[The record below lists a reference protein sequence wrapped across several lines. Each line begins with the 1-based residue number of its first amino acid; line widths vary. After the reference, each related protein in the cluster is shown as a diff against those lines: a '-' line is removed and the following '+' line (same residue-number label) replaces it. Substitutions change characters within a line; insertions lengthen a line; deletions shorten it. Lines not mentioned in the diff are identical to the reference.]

1 MKRLVLAVLTTM
13 LLLLAACGTNNSD
26 SAAKDIAN
34 ELKNKPTD
42 GQDITVEGS
51 EVEEIT
57 PAEKTLEPVQ
67 ETKPSPLTG
76 MSAIDVVDP
85 AEIPVTDVEED
96 VVVPAQTRT
105 KMYQFLD
112 TYAKRVN
119 GYEFFI
125 GSDKYSYK
133 NDRFRVILSN
143 AQQVSNVKFGEL
155 SKSVYYYDTI
165 YVDRVSKTAF
175 AYCEGHQSTVNRQCA
190 ELELYD
196 LAYPLP
202 YLEQNIALPHDW
214 LFQYLEQEP
223 NSLEANKYYVK
234 GRASTTARFNTDP
247 IIELHIDP
255 LTGLPMRV
263 DALKGSVLIKRIDF
277 EKLSSNTVR
286 DVDVT
291 HRSKNEIPSSE
302 AFYK

>member
-1 MKRLVLAVLTTM
+1 MKKSVFIILAS
-13 LLLLAACGTNNSD
+13 LLLILAACGTNNSD
-26 SAAKDIAN
+26 SAAKEIAD
-34 ELKNKPTD
+34 ELKNQES
-42 GQDITVEGS
+42 QDITVES
-51 EVEEIT
+51 PEVEETVQETT
-57 PAEKTLEPVQ
+57 PEPVQ
-67 ETKPSPLTG
+67 ESTPSPLTG
-76 MSAIDVVDP
+76 MSSIDVVDP
-85 AEIPVTDVEED
+85 SEIPIATNVEED
-96 VVVPAQTRT
+96 IVAPAQTRT

-112 TYAKRVN
+112 TYAERVN

-125 GSDKYSYK
+125 GSNKYSYK
-133 NDRFRVILSN
+133 NDKFRVILAN
-143 AQQVSNVKFGEL
+143 APQISNVKFGEL

-175 AYCEGHQSTVNRQCA
+175 AYCEGHLSTVNRQCA

-214 LFQYLEQEP
+214 LFQYVEEEP
-223 NSLEANKYYVK
+223 DSLEANKYYVK

-247 IIELHIDP
+247 TIELHIDP

-263 DALKGSVLIKRIDF
+263 DTLKGSVLVKRVDF
-277 EKLSSNTVR
+277 EKLSSNSVR
-286 DVDVT
+286 DVDVS
-291 HRSKNEIPSSE
+291 HRTRSEIPSSE

>member
-1 MKRLVLAVLTTM
+1 MKRLVLAILTTM

-26 SAAKDIAN
+26 SAAKDIAE
-34 ELKNKPTD
+34 ELKNQPD
-42 GQDITVEGS
+42 SQDITVET
-51 EVEEIT
+51 EET
-57 PAEKTLEPVQ
+57 PAETIPEPVQ
-67 ETKPSPLTG
+67 EKPNLLTG
-76 MSAIDVVDP
+76 MSTVDVKDP
-85 AEIPVTDVEED
+85 SEIPVATGVEED

-133 NDRFRVILSN
+133 NDRFRVILAN
-143 AQQVSNVKFGEL
+143 APQISNVKFGEL

-175 AYCEGHQSTVNRQCA
+175 AYCEGHISTVNRQCA

-214 LFQYLEQEP
+214 LFQYVEEEP
-223 NSLEANKYYVK
+223 DSLEANKYYVK
-234 GRASTTARFNTDP
+234 GRASTTARFNTEPKID
-247 IIELHIDP
+247 LSIDP
-255 LTGLPMRV
+255 TTGLPIRV
-263 DALKGSVLIKRIDF
+263 DTLKGSILVKRIDF
-277 EKLSSNTVR
+277 EKLSANSVR
-286 DVDVT
+286 DADVY
-291 HRSKNEIPSSE
+291 HRIKSEIPSSE

>member
-1 MKRLVLAVLTTM
+1 MKSLVLAVLTTM
-13 LLLLAACGTNNSD
+13 LLVLAACGTDNSD
-26 SAAKDIAN
+26 SAAKEIAE
-34 ELKNKPTD
+34 ELKNQEP
-42 GQDITVEGS
+42 QDITVES
-51 EVEEIT
+51 PEVEETVQEIT
-57 PAEKTLEPVQ
+57 PEPVQ
-67 ETKPSPLTG
+67 ENNPSPLTG
-76 MSAIDVVDP
+76 MSSIDVVDP
-85 AEIPVTDVEED
+85 SEIPIATNVEED
-96 VVVPAQTRT
+96 IVAPAQTRT

-112 TYAKRVN
+112 TYAERVN

-133 NDRFRVILSN
+133 NDKFRVILAN
-143 AQQVSNVKFGEL
+143 APQISNVKFGEL
-155 SKSVYYYDTI
+155 SKSVFYYDTI

-175 AYCEGHQSTVNRQCA
+175 AYCEGHLSTVNRQCA

-214 LFQYLEQEP
+214 LFQYVEEEP
-223 NSLEANKYYVK
+223 DSLESNKYYVK

-247 IIELHIDP
+247 RIELHIDP

-263 DALKGSVLIKRIDF
+263 DTLKGSVLVKRVDF

-286 DVDVT
+286 DVDVS
-291 HRSKNEIPSSE
+291 HRTKSEIPSSE

>member
-1 MKRLVLAVLTTM
+1 MKRPVLAVLTIV
-13 LLLLAACGTNNSD
+13 LLILAACGTNNSD

-34 ELKNKPTD
+34 ELKNQPEEV
-42 GQDITVEGS
+42 QEVAVES
-51 EVEEIT
+51 PDVQE
-57 PAEKTLEPVQ
+57 AVQ
-67 ETKPSPLTG
+67 ETPTEPESTSNLLTG
-76 MSAIDVVDP
+76 MSAVDVTDP
-85 AEIPVTDVEED
+85 SEIPITTDVEED
-96 VVVPAQTRT
+96 VIAPAQTRT

-119 GYEFFI
+119 GYEFYI

-133 NDRFRVILSN
+133 NDRFRMILAN
-143 AQQVSNVKFGEL
+143 APQISNVKFGEL

-175 AYCEGHQSTVNRQCA
+175 AYCEGHKSEVNRQCA
-190 ELELYD
+190 ELGLYD
-196 LAYPLP
+196 LAYPLS

-223 NSLEANKYYVK
+223 DSLEANKYYVK

-247 IIELHIDP
+247 RIEISIDP
-255 LTGLPMRV
+255 STGLPIRV
-263 DALKGSVLIKRIDF
+263 DTLRGSTLIKRIDF
-277 EKLSSNTVR
+277 EKLAVNSVR
-286 DVDVT
+286 DVDVK
-291 HRSKNEIPSSE
+291 HRAKNEIPSSE

>member
-1 MKRLVLAVLTTM
+1 MKSLVLAVLTTM
-13 LLLLAACGTNNSD
+13 LLVLAACGTDNSD
-26 SAAKDIAN
+26 SAAKEIAE
-34 ELKNKPTD
+34 ELKNQEP
-42 GQDITVEGS
+42 QDITVES
-51 EVEEIT
+51 PEVEETVQEIT
-57 PAEKTLEPVQ
+57 PEPVQ
-67 ETKPSPLTG
+67 ENNPSPLTG
-76 MSAIDVVDP
+76 MSSIDVVDP
-85 AEIPVTDVEED
+85 SEIPIATNVEED
-96 VVVPAQTRT
+96 IVAPAQTRT

-112 TYAKRVN
+112 TYAERVN

-133 NDRFRVILSN
+133 NDKFRVILAN
-143 AQQVSNVKFGEL
+143 APQISNVKFGEL

-175 AYCEGHQSTVNRQCA
+175 AYCEGHLSTVNRQCA

-214 LFQYLEQEP
+214 LFQYVEEEP
-223 NSLEANKYYVK
+223 DSLEANKYYVK

-247 IIELHIDP
+247 TIELHIDP

-263 DALKGSVLIKRIDF
+263 DTLKGSVLVKRVDF
-277 EKLSSNTVR
+277 EKLSSNSVR
-286 DVDVT
+286 DVDVS
-291 HRSKNEIPSSE
+291 HRTRSEIPSSE

>member
-1 MKRLVLAVLTTM
+1 MKKSVFIILAS
-13 LLLLAACGTNNSD
+13 LLLILAACGTNNSD
-26 SAAKDIAN
+26 SAAKEIAD
-34 ELKNKPTD
+34 ELKNQPNET
-42 GQDITVEGS
+42 QEITVDS
-51 EVEEIT
+51 TEVEEQEI
-57 PAEKTLEPVQ
+57 PVEPVQ
-67 ETKPSPLTG
+67 ESSPSPLTG
-76 MSAIDVVDP
+76 MGA
-85 AEIPVTDVEED
+85 AEITDPSEIPLESVEED
-96 VVVPAQTRT
+96 IVVPPQIRT

-112 TYAKRVN
+112 TYAARVN

-133 NDRFRVILSN
+133 NDKFRVILAN
-143 AQQVSNVKFGEL
+143 APQVSNVKFGEL

-175 AYCEGHQSTVNRQCA
+175 AYCEGHLSTVNRQCA

-214 LFQYLEQEP
+214 LFQYVEEEP
-223 NSLEANKYYVK
+223 DSLEANKYYVK

-247 IIELHIDP
+247 TIELHIDP

-263 DALKGSVLIKRIDF
+263 DTLKGSVLVKRVDF
-277 EKLSSNTVR
+277 EKLSSNSVR
-286 DVDVT
+286 DVDVS
-291 HRSKNEIPSSE
+291 HRTRSEIPSSE

>member
-1 MKRLVLAVLTTM
+1 MKRLVLAVLA
-13 LLLLAACGTNNSD
+13 LLVLAACGTDNSD
-26 SAAKDIAN
+26 SAAKDIAE
-34 ELKNKPTD
+34 ELKNKPVEEA
-42 GQDITVEGS
+42 QDITVETP
-51 EVEEIT
+51 EVDEPIQEEVS
-57 PAEKTLEPVQ
+57 EPVQ
-67 ETKPSPLTG
+67 ESEPSPLTG
-76 MSAIDVVDP
+76 MSAIDVTDP
-85 AEIPVTDVEED
+85 AEIPITDVEED
-96 VVVPAQTRT
+96 IVAPAQTRT

-112 TYAKRVN
+112 TYAERVN

-133 NDRFRVILSN
+133 NDKFRVILSN
-143 AQQVSNVKFGEL
+143 APQISNVKFGEL
-155 SKSVYYYDTI
+155 TKSVFYYDTI

-175 AYCEGHQSTVNRQCA
+175 AYCEGHLSAINRQCA

-214 LFQYLEQEP
+214 LFQYVEEEP
-223 NSLEANKYYVK
+223 DSLEANKYYVK

-263 DALKGSVLIKRIDF
+263 DTLKGSVLVKRVDF

-286 DVDVT
+286 DVDVS
-291 HRSKNEIPSSE
+291 HRTRSEIPSSE